1 MGSPSRRRFLQTG
14 AAVGTLAVSGCFEVS
29 GGTREAAQRQVETP
43 VQPPD
48 GTWPTSGYDHRN
60 TRHASAASPPSEHPT
75 TDWSV
80 PIDGVVSAI
89 VVGPDYVYASSSEET
104 VAVAPD
110 GTEQWRAGFGGGLS
124 YIDHRLY
131 VSADA
136 LVALDATSGQEVWR
150 GLTGEATPRSVYEAN
165 GTVYVTST
173 TSFYGVHPDSGAQ
186 RWRIETTRYPGFVAD
201 ERRVGLITSEQ
212 VRFFAPGEVDGGLL
226 EDTRPRV
233 TETIR
238 SSWRPD
244 VYSATLLDDTLF
256 VPQYGDR
263 LSDVNAAVRRYDLAV
278 SDERWMTPFTWAG
291 IGTIAVDDECVY
303 AAPFRATTNPPEG
316 SLVALDRKRGTERWR
331 YDGAMLGTPAV
342 GGDIVVAGGADPGSP
357 SICVSSDSDAD
368 SKCSEGKPP
377 AESGVLH
384 AFDTKTGERLWTIRP
399 GASHGGYPL
408 ALADERV
415 YYGDATG
422 VHALV

>member
-1 MGSPSRRRFLQTG
+1 MSPQSRRRFLQTG
-14 AAVGTLAVSGCFEVS
+14 AAVGALAVAGCSDVS

-43 VQPPD
+43 VQPSD
-48 GTWPTSGYDHRN
+48 ETWPTSGYDHRN
-60 TRHASAASPPSEHPT
+60 TRYASAASPPSESPT

-80 PIDGVVSAI
+80 PIDGVVTAV
-89 VVGPDYVYASSSEET
+89 VVGPDYVYASSTEET

-110 GTEQWRAGFGGGLS
+110 GTEQWRAGVGGGLS

-131 VSADA
+131 VSADD
-136 LVALDATSGQEVWR
+136 LVALDAASGREVWR
-150 GLTGEATPRSVYEAN
+150 GLTGEPDPGGVYEAK
-165 GTVYVTST
+165 GTVYVTSNGG
-173 TSFYGVHPDSGAQ
+173 FYGLHSDSGGQ
-186 RWRIETTRYPGFVAD
+186 RWRIETARYPGLVAD
-201 ERRVGLITSEQ
+201 ERRVGLVTNEQ

-226 EDTRPRV
+226 ENTRPRV

-263 LSDVNAAVRRYDLAV
+263 LLDVNAAVRRYNLAV
-278 SDERWMTPFTWAG
+278 TDERWMTPFTWAG

-303 AAPFRATTNPPEG
+303 AAPYRATTDPPEG

-342 GGDIVVAGGADPGSP
+342 GGAVVIAGGADPGSP
-357 SICVSSDSDAD
+357 SVCVSSDSEDD
-368 SKCSEGKPP
+368 SECSDGKPP

-384 AFDTKTGERLWTIRP
+384 AFDTRTGERLWTIQP

-408 ALADERV
+408 ALAEGRV

>member
-1 MGSPSRRRFLQTG
+1 MGPQSRRQLLRTG
-14 AAVGTLAVSGCFEVS
+14 ATVGALAVAGCSDVS

-48 GTWPTSGYDHRN
+48 GTWPTPGYDHRN
-60 TRHASAASPPSEHPT
+60 TRYASAASPPSESPT

-80 PIDGVVSAI
+80 AVDGVVSAV
-89 VVGPDYVYASSSEET
+89 VVGPEYVYASSTDET

-110 GTEQWRAGFGGGLS
+110 GTEQWRLGIGGGLT
-124 YIDHRLY
+124 YIDQRLY
-131 VSADA
+131 VSADE
-136 LVALDATSGQEVWR
+136 LVAVDATSGREIWR
-150 GLTGEATPRSVYEAN
+150 GLTGETNPGTIYEAS
-165 GTVYVTST
+165 GTVYVTSR
-173 TSFYGVHPDSGAQ
+173 TSFHGLHPDSGVQ
-186 RWRIETTRYPGFVAD
+186 RWRIETARYPGLVAD
-201 ERRVGLITSEQ
+201 ENRVGLVSSEW
-212 VRFFAPGEVDGGLL
+212 VRFFAPSEADGGLF
-226 EDTRPRV
+226 EDERPERTDSV
-233 TETIR
+233 R
-238 SSWRPD
+238 PNWWPD
-244 VYSATLLDDTLF
+244 VYSATLLEDTLF

-278 SDERWMTPFTWAG
+278 DDERWMSPLTWGG

-342 GGDIVVAGGADPGSP
+342 GGDVVISGGADPGSP
-357 SICVSSDSDAD
+357 SVCVSSDSDTD
-368 SKCSEGKPP
+368 SECSDGKPP

-384 AFDTKTGERLWTIRP
+384 AFDTETGERLWTIRP

-408 ALADERV
+408 ALADDRV